1 MGFRLSPEAEC
12 ELDAIWLYVAREGGS
27 IESANRLVDIITDRF
42 WMLGQFPQ
50 IGRQRNH
57 DLSNGLRSFPVGEY
71 VTRAAAEILKH
82 C

>member
-12 ELDAIWLYVAREGGS
+12 ELDAIWLYVAGEGGS

-50 IGRQRNH
+50 IGR
-57 DLSNGLRSFPVGEY
+57 
-71 VTRAAAEILKH
+71 
-82 C
+82 